1 MKKLLYAHNESE
13 LLQRYDLITQ
23 EPYITKYPQVS
34 SRLEHFWERRSE
46 WALTYRLEKMM
57 RGNHTNNYAEAGIRI
72 LKEIIFGRIKA
83 YNLIQMFQ
91 FITVTMEKYFINRLL
106 DMAHSRY
113 RPGIALRY
121 KALYSEQKTFTDIKQ
136 LRDSI
141 YLIVENKPG
150 VGILEFMVDMD
161 IGICSCSLGTS
172 GAPCKHQGAVARKF
186 NICSVNLAPFYSQ
199 KTRQAF
205 AILAVGES
213 NIMDMDFYA
222 DLRTQDVTSLQK
234 PDVQTPITISNETL
248 TDELTPPL
256 QDSDQEKLENHY
268 TPPED
273 QLPTFRLA
281 LDEVVEDMLERV
293 KEADHNY
300 ISGISKFI
308 ASYKAMQRSHAPTAS
323 IAYAFH
329 SFGRPDRKLCLHRL
343 NYLFQNTTLCVLGCP
358 NHLHNAPIKSMPHQA
373 YLGQML

>member
-1 MKKLLYAHNESE
+1 
-13 LLQRYDLITQ
+13 
-23 EPYITKYPQVS
+23 
-34 SRLEHFWERRSE
+34 
-46 WALTYRLEKMM
+46 
-57 RGNHTNNYAEAGIRI
+57 
-72 LKEIIFGRIKA
+72 
-83 YNLIQMFQ
+83 MFQ
-91 FITVTMEKYFINRLL
+91 LITVTMEKYFINRLL

-186 NICSVNLAPFYSQ
+186 NICSVNLAPLLFSENKASICHFGSGGKQHYGHGLLCWPQ
-199 KTRQAF
+199 NPGCYIPTEAR
-205 AILAVGES
+205 
-213 NIMDMDFYA
+213 
-222 DLRTQDVTSLQK
+222 RTDTDNNFQW
-234 PDVQTPITISNETL
+234 N